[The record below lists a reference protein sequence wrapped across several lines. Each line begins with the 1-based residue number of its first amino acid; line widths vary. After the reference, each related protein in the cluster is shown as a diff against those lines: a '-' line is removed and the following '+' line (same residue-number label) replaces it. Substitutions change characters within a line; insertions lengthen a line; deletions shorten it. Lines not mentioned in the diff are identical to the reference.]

1 MTAPQRIIN
10 WFYDQEFNRPWLDF
24 DDYLVDAVQHTQ
36 ERSRS
41 SAEEFAS
48 NNSDRLWNDL
58 RQQIANDSA
67 RGLYP
72 TFSEITPGVKR
83 LFWYPNFFPS
93 GISKGERHKR
103 SRIRSRIHIIKM
115 IRALNPSQYEALSV
129 LACKFSGSSNH
140 SRTPDGG
147 EFGIDFFA
155 MIPSIGTSHLFDG
168 GTGPI
173 RIVGQSK
180 KHSNRV
186 PRDRIQQ
193 FTSALNSVHQRSEDV
208 RNIIP
213 RWFLRQRGPIVG
225 WFIAHN
231 GLQSG
236 ARDFANRFGIVH
248 SDSRDLAEVVTMS
261 RKWQPSDGVLA
272 PIDLMRVEIASILNQ
287 AQE

>member
-1 MTAPQRIIN
+1 MTVQQQIIS
-10 WFYDQEFNRPWLDF
+10 WFYDQEFNRAWLDF
-24 DDYLVDAVQHTQ
+24 DDHLIDAVQHTQ
-36 ERSRS
+36 DRSRS
-41 SAEEFAS
+41 SAEEYAS

-58 RQQIANDSA
+58 RQQIAEDSV

-72 TFSEITPGVKR
+72 TFSEITAGVKR
-83 LFWYPNFFPS
+83 LFWNPGFFPS

-115 IRALNPSQYEALSV
+115 IRSLNPNQYEALSV
-129 LACKFSGSSNH
+129 LACKFSGSSNYC
-140 SRTPDGG
+140 RTPDGG

-155 MIPSIGTSHLFDG
+155 MIPSIGISHLFDG
-168 GTGPI
+168 GGGPI

-208 RNIIP
+208 SNIIP

-236 ARDFANRFGIVH
+236 ARDFANRFGIIH
-248 SDSRDLAEVVTMS
+248 SDSRDIAEILAMS
-261 RKWQPSDGVLA
+261 RTWQPSDGVNA
-272 PIDLMRVEIASILNQ
+272 PVELIRREINEILSQ
-287 AQE
+287 